1 MAAEISIPKIG
12 VNVTEVRLVEW
23 KAKEGQW
30 VEEGSVVL
38 VIETEKTEWSVE
50 TVVSGFLHILV
61 KEGDKAQIEEVVGLL
76 VETKDELEE
85 WVKEIVKK
93 GEMSENEGKD
103 FLENV
108 KKKSKEAQK
117 DFEEKIESKFK
128 DLLKKADI
136 ATRNEVN
143 DLKIEIEELKK
154 TITK

>member
-1 MAAEISIPKIG
+1 MLDFIKKTMLTGIG
-12 VNVTEVRLVEW
+12 IAM
-23 KAKEGQW
+23 K
-30 VEEGSVVL
+30 
-38 VIETEKTEWSVE
+38 
-50 TVVSGFLHILV
+50 
-61 KEGDKAQIEEVVGLL
+61 
-76 VETKDELEE
+76 TKDELEE
-85 WVKEIVKK
+85 WVKEFVKK

-143 DLKIEIEELKK
+143 DLKNEIEELKK
-154 TITK
+154 TISK

>member
-1 MAAEISIPKIG
+1 MLEFIKKTMLTGIG
-12 VNVTEVRLVEW
+12 IAM
-23 KAKEGQW
+23 K
-30 VEEGSVVL
+30 
-38 VIETEKTEWSVE
+38 
-50 TVVSGFLHILV
+50 
-61 KEGDKAQIEEVVGLL
+61 
-76 VETKDELEE
+76 TKDELEE